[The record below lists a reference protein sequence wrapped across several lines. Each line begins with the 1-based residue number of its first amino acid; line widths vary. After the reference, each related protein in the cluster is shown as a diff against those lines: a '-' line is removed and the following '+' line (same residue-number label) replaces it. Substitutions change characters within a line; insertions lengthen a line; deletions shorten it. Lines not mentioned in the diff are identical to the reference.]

1 MSPTV
6 PSTNRQGVPY
16 RRRAVNCRY
25 GMCYAGARSDFCPGY
40 WRLLSV
46 LQEQEGG
53 QKRRSRVGYH
63 HGNLTFMCYRC
74 DSLADTDP
82 GGTFAIFLND
92 DDEFRCGCSGEKICR
107 LGGNRPC
114 VLAKVGMRHRRQV
127 CQVQGKRAA
136 RYNERM
142 STVLEGVVVSLAV
155 ESKPPVFSEGISAS
169 GG

>member
-1 MSPTV
+1 M
-6 PSTNRQGVPY
+6 
-16 RRRAVNCRY
+16 
-25 GMCYAGARSDFCPGY
+25 
-40 WRLLSV
+40 
-46 LQEQEGG
+46 
-53 QKRRSRVGYH
+53 GYH

-169 GG
+169 GGWKEAAPKGRAVFLKRGTSGETFWIMSIFYC